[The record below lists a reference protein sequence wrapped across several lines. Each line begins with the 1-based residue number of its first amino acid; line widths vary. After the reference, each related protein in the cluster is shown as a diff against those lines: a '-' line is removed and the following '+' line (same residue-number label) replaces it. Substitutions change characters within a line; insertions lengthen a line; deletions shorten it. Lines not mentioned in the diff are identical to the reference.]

1 MRNISIGTV
10 NNMKWIKRGKN
21 YFSMDGRFEMWF
33 AKGDRDAWIIS
44 RVDKAEW
51 GEVLMEHFEII
62 TSRGVE

>member
-1 MRNISIGTV
+1 
-10 NNMKWIKRGKN
+10 MKWIKRGKN

-51 GEVLMEHFEII
+51 GEVLMEHTRRLVLMEHFEII